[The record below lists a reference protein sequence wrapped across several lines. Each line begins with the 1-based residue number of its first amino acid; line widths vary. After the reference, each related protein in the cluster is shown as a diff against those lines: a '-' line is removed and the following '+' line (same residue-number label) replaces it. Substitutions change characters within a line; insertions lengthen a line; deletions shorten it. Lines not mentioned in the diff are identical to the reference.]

1 MFKKAHNFAHHLGS
15 DYFLPILTAVISR
28 RDPGKGSAPKNSS
41 PGNPCVKIIFRF
53 LSAQMR
59 LPAS

>member
-1 MFKKAHNFAHHLGS
+1 MFKKAHNFAYNLGS
-15 DYFLPILTAVISR
+15 DYFLPILAAVISR
-28 RDPGKGSAPKNSS
+28 RIPEKEARQKNSS